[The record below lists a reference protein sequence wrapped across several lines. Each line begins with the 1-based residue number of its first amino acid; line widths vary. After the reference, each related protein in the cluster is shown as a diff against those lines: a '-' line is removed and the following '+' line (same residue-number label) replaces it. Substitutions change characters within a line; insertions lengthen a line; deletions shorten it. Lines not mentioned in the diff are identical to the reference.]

1 MIRLP
6 PAVRV
11 LEAALTAHLGSAPSR
26 CHGMGDGNARH
37 GQGQQTGHT
46 DTGPGDRAVPRD
58 GHGRCAP
65 QRVSQRPRRLQ
76 DWAEAVVEDGQDSE
90 TA

>member
-26 CHGMGDGNARH
+26 CHGMGTGMLGMARASRRGTRTQRGAMERSH
-37 GQGQQTGHT
+37 VTVMAAAHRSGSRSVRG
-46 DTGPGDRAVPRD
+46 DCRPGR
-58 GHGRCAP
+58 
-65 QRVSQRPRRLQ
+65 RP
-76 DWAEAVVEDGQDSE
+76 
-90 TA
+90 